1 MSDEAELRDRRE
13 CRAAMELEPIVVAI
27 RRAKGMSDLSALLRE
42 WRDGSGLSHLVYH
55 AVHVPAC
62 DRPNPVL
69 LLTYDEASCRSAD
82 FMAKG
87 HCSRSH
93 RMTPTSNGTGG
104 ASPISRIFILPRTTC
119 MTVQCGSPAC
129 APIPRRAP

>member
-69 LLTYDEASCRSAD
+69 LLTYDEAWVKRYVAQDYFSLIQLSSPAARNSCRS
-82 FMAKG
+82 
-87 HCSRSH
+87 
-93 RMTPTSNGTGG
+93 TG
-104 ASPISRIFILPRTTC
+104 
-119 MTVQCGSPAC
+119 
-129 APIPRRAP
+129 